1 MHTAPLSKENLTFMG
16 YVLTNVVAAFVL
28 PPLVLL
34 LPGFLGLL
42 LLRSKRRAAVGLL
55 MVSLVG
61 FLVLSM
67 PFVATAL
74 ARAIEGRP
82 ASAVTA
88 GDAQAIVILAG
99 GNYVDAPEYGG
110 DTVNAWTLERVRWG
124 ARVHKATGLPI
135 AVTGGAPA
143 SPTPEAVQMRA
154 TLVRDFGMEAK
165 WVEDR
170 SLTTLENARNLRAQL
185 ANEKIDRIILVTHA
199 LHMRRAHLVF
209 ERAGF
214 HVVDS
219 ATGYTTQG
227 PPTILSYLPSAKAFG
242 TSAACVHEI
251 IGLGWYHLRLAGG
264 ALQKDSQ

>member
-1 MHTAPLSKENLTFMG
+1 MSYLLTK
-16 YVLTNVVAAFVL
+16 VVAAFVL

-42 LLRSKRRAAVGLL
+42 LLRSHRRAAIGLL
-55 MVSLVG
+55 IVSLAG

-67 PFVATAL
+67 PFVADPL
-74 ARAIEGRP
+74 ARAMEGRP
-82 ASAVTA
+82 TGTVAA

-124 ARVHKATGLPI
+124 ARVHRATGLPI

-143 SPTPEAVQMRA
+143 SRTPEAIQMQA
-154 TLVRDFGMEAK
+154 TLNQDFGMEAK
-165 WVEDR
+165 WVEKK
-170 SLTTLENARNLRAQL
+170 SLTTLDNARNLRVQL
-185 ANEKIDRIILVTHA
+185 AAEKIDRIILVTHA

-214 HVVDS
+214 QVVDS
-219 ATGYTTQG
+219 ATGYTTER
-227 PPTILSYLPSAKAFG
+227 PLTILSYLPSVRSYDI
-242 TSAACVHEI
+242 SAACMQEL
-251 IGLGWYHLRLAGG
+251 IGLGWYHLRLAAG
-264 ALQKDSQ
+264 ALQKGSQ

>member
-1 MHTAPLSKENLTFMG
+1 MG

-42 LLRSKRRAAVGLL
+42 LLRFKRRAAIGLL
-55 MVSLVG
+55 TVSLAG

-82 ASAVTA
+82 AAAVTA

-124 ARVHKATGLPI
+124 ARVHRATGLPI

-143 SPTPEAVQMRA
+143 SSTPEAVQMRA
-154 TLVRDFGMEAK
+154 TLAQDFGMEAK
-165 WVEDR
+165 WVEDK

-209 ERAGF
+209 EP
-214 HVVDS
+214 VD
-219 ATGYTTQG
+219 
-227 PPTILSYLPSAKAFG
+227 AFDHDRRRN
-242 TSAACVHEI
+242 AE
-251 IGLGWYHLRLAGG
+251 LAGG
-264 ALQKDSQ
+264 SGKAAGPGSGEKSLDIQQGIHVLAPFRPF

>member
-1 MHTAPLSKENLTFMG
+1 MG
-16 YVLTNVVAAFVL
+16 YVLTNLVAAFVL

-42 LLRSKRRAAVGLL
+42 LLQSHRRAATALL
-55 MVSLVG
+55 IVSLG
-61 FLVLSM
+61 GCLALSM
-67 PFVATAL
+67 PFVAGSL
-74 ARAIEGRP
+74 ARAIEGPP
-82 ASAVTA
+82 ASAVIA

-124 ARVHKATGLPI
+124 ARLHRATGLPI

-143 SPTPEAVQMRA
+143 SATPEAIQMQA
-154 TLVRDFGMEAK
+154 TLKQDFGIQAK
-165 WVEDR
+165 WVEDK

-199 LHMRRAHLVF
+199 LHMQRAHLVF

-219 ATGYTTQG
+219 ATGYTTEHA
-227 PPTILSYLPSAKAFG
+227 PNILSYLPSVKSFG
-242 TSAACVHEI
+242 ISAACMHEL
-251 IGLGWYHLRLAGG
+251 IGLGWYHLRLAAG
-264 ALQKDSQ
+264 ALQKDS